1 MKLNHKGFFAQKILW
16 VTEYDY
22 PRTICDLVTRLAIVG
37 LVFTVLG
44 SVALYILACF
54 SITAFGLIAVALGH
68 LNWSDLFIGEF
79 DRAALIMTT
88 AVTAALLAIGLF
100 ITAKHFIT
108 EAIKRKR
115 NLAKTDPN
123 YVAPEP
129 NPIVS
134 LAVGMWDRI
143 KDKTCTVIEYEN
155 DPREIR
161 RREDEEYRLI
171 RERAWEA
178 LKARQEAEAES
189 NKTA

>member
-16 VTEYDY
+16 VSEYDY
-22 PRTICDLVTRLAIVG
+22 PRTICELVTRLAIVG

-54 SITAFGLIAVALGH
+54 SVTAFGLIAVALGH
-68 LNWSDLFIGEF
+68 LNWSDLFHGEF
-79 DRAALIMTT
+79 DKAALIMTSILT
-88 AVTAALLAIGLF
+88 SCALAIGLF
-100 ITAKHFIT
+100 ISAKHFIT

-115 NLAKTDPN
+115 NLAKADPN

-134 LAVGMWDRI
+134 LTKGIWARI

-161 RREDEEYRLI
+161 RREDEEYRMI
-171 RERAWEA
+171 RERAWAEIN
-178 LKARQEAEAES
+178 AREQAQAES
-189 NKTA
+189 KKNA